1 MQETR
6 NPERR
11 PLRILL
17 VTSDKFP
24 PFRPAAKAIFG
35 EELNRRGHT
44 IDWIIQA
51 ERPGTPG
58 GTVKFGNGEVLL
70 AASHGGTRRWD
81 RLKKHLADLF
91 NDFRVFG
98 VSRRRRY
105 DIVQVK
111 DKYIAGILALVAA
124 RVSGSRFCFWL
135 AYPHAEAD
143 LHVVSHGMA
152 RYPLLYWLRGHA
164 TAFTLYRILLPRA
177 DHTFVQSEQMKLNI
191 AARGINPDTMTPIP
205 GSLTLETIPFKGEA
219 DPGPEGPVVLYVG
232 TLHRKRRLDFVVRV
246 FKKVLEQMPEA
257 RLWFVG
263 GGVDPED
270 EKMLHTEIEKERIDP
285 EVVTFVGEV
294 PMEDVWQYIE
304 KAAVCLSPIY
314 PSFILD
320 QGSPTKL
327 IEYMAM
333 SRPVVANNQPE
344 QVIVIDQSSA
354 GYCVPWDEGAF
365 AEATLKLL
373 QDPDLARDMGKLGRA
388 WVEQN
393 RTSSAMTDLVER
405 QYREL
410 VGERGGE

>member
-1 MQETR
+1 MPGTTNREVKS
-6 NPERR
+6 
-11 PLRILL
+11 LRILL

-35 EELNRRGHT
+35 EELIERGHV

-51 ERPGTPG
+51 DRPGTSG
-58 GTVKFGNGEVLL
+58 GTVSYGKGEVFL
-70 AASHGGTRRWD
+70 AASHGGTRRRD

-91 NDFRVFG
+91 NDLRIFG
-98 VSRRRRY
+98 VTRRRRY

-111 DKYIAGILALVAA
+111 DKYIAGVMGLVAA
-124 RVSGSRFCFWL
+124 RLSGSRFFFWL

-143 LHVVSHGMA
+143 LHVVKHGMA

-164 TAFTLYRILLPRA
+164 MAFTLYRILLPRA
-177 DHTFVQSEQMKLNI
+177 DHAFVQSEQMKLDI
-191 AARGINPDTMTPIP
+191 AARGVDPGKMTPIP
-205 GSLTLETIPFKGEA
+205 GSLTLETIPFKGEQ
-219 DPGPEGPVVLYVG
+219 DPGPDGPVVLYVG

-246 FKKVLEQMPEA
+246 FKRVLEEMPEA

-270 EKMLHTEIEKERIDP
+270 EHMLHAEVESQRVDP
-285 EVVTFVGEV
+285 RAVVFVGEV
-294 PMEDVWQYIE
+294 PMEEVWQYIE
-304 KAAVCLSPIY
+304 RSAVCLSPIY
-314 PSFILD
+314 PSFILN

-333 SRPVVANNQPE
+333 SRPVVANDQPE
-344 QVIVIDQSSA
+344 QVTVIEQSGA

-365 AEATLKLL
+365 ANATLKLL
-373 QDPDLARDMGKLGRA
+373 RDPALARKMGKLGRS
-388 WVEQN
+388 WVEGN
-393 RTSSAMTDLVER
+393 RTSSVMTDIVEQ
-405 QYREL
+405 QYRAL